1 MRNAKWYTECMT
13 QVVTRVPE
21 DVLRELDKLVES
33 GDFESRSDAVREALL
48 QLIDKHR
55 REQIGRQIVEGYKR
69 IPQTDGEVLWAES
82 ATRAMIEEEPW

>member
-1 MRNAKWYTECMT
+1 VRNAKWYTECMT

>member
-1 MRNAKWYTECMT
+1 VRNAKWYTECMT

-55 REQIGRQIVEGYKR
+55 REQIGRQIVKGYKR
-69 IPQTDGEVLWAES
+69 IPQTDDEVLWAEA
-82 ATRAMIEEEPW
+82 ATEAMIEEEPW